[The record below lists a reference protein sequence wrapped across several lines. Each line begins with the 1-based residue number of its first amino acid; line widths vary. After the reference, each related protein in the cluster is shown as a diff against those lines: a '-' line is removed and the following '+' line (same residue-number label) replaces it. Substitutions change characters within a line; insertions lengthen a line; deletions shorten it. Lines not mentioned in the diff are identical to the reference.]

1 MIDSELTKALLQLD
15 DNLSIGKDAPIL
27 KMVSAPHLDWETEV
41 DIGKDRTVDILITV
55 NYRHQSH
62 RAIAIEIE
70 NDRKF
75 DIEAVL
81 RRIKRQKTYSTVV
94 VIPKEFERHSFQFQ
108 KSGIP
113 VWYWTA
119 TCRWTCRSCGKTTT
133 TSSSL
138 TPNKCQECNKQGF
151 LSWIEPE
158 DIKFTE
164 ATKNPQLL
172 LKEIPRGHVSFV

>member
-1 MIDSELTKALLQLD
+1 MIDSELTRALLQPD
-15 DNLSIGKDAPIL
+15 DNLSIGKAASIR
-27 KMVSAPHLDWETEV
+27 KIISAPHLDWETEV

-55 NYRHQSH
+55 NYRHESP
-62 RAIAIEIE
+62 RAIAVEIE
-70 NDRKF
+70 NDRKL

-94 VIPKEFERHSFQFQ
+94 IIPKEFERHSFQFQ

-119 TCRWTCRSCGKTTT
+119 TCRWVCRNCGKTTT
-133 TSSSL
+133 SSSSL
-138 TPNKCQECNKQGF
+138 APSKCQHCQKQGF

-158 DIKFTE
+158 KIEFME
-164 ATKNPQLL
+164 AEKNPSLK
-172 LKEIPRGHVSFV
+172 LKEIPRAQISFG